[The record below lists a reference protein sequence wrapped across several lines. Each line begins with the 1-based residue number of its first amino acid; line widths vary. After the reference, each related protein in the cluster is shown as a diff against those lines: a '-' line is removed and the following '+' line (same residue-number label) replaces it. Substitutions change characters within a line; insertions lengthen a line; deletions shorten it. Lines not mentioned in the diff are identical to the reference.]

1 MPDYR
6 DRYTDEYNSRQ
17 PARRPASDGQPMR
30 RPANDGQPMCRPASD
45 GQPMRRSVNDGQP
58 VRRPAS
64 DGQPMRRSANDGQPV
79 RRSASDGQP
88 VRRPASDGQP
98 VRRPAND
105 GQPVRR
111 PASDGQPMRRPANDG
126 QPVRRPANDGQPV
139 RRPANDGQPVRRPVS
154 GNGQSTRRPAGQPP
168 RRPAQGANAGARRP
182 SSADSR
188 FSKAGRRS
196 PKKEASFKLPQW
208 ARLGVIAVA
217 FMVLIGLSVK
227 AIGSL
232 TERDDRTVITPV
244 SNATNT
250 VTPDGTAV
258 LSADATSTDATADPA
273 QNATDAPAAT
283 DVPAAATD
291 TPAAQPVSGGR
302 SATIRMAGDIVIDT
316 EMLDACYDK
325 ASDSYDFAPYFS
337 MIGDTLSKSDYT
349 MINIDA
355 SLRKGKYGYSGY
367 PQFTTPPVI
376 LQVVK
381 NVGVD
386 MITMCNNHMLDGYC
400 DGLVESVGHVEA
412 AGLDHIGG
420 FVDEADSKTPEVYT
434 INGIRVG
441 FVCYT
446 HSTNTM
452 EDHCDERSKF
462 LVKRFKNADFKADVD
477 AARAAG
483 AEVVVAVAHWGDEY
497 HREPDSDQ
505 QYWAKKLVAAGVDLI
520 IGGHPHM
527 VQPAEYITATDANGV
542 SHTALCVYSIGNFLT
557 QHRSQYTDSGIV
569 FEFTLAEQAD
579 GTIAV
584 TAPGYVP
591 VYVWTFKNAAGA
603 DDYRVLPTGVY
614 MNNRPD
620 GMSDEQYNRMRE
632 TWNET
637 TSLMGGDAVL
647 RTLTD

>member
-1 MPDYR
+1 M
-6 DRYTDEYNSRQ
+6 
-17 PARRPASDGQPMR
+17 
-30 RPANDGQPMCRPASD
+30 
-45 GQPMRRSVNDGQP
+45 
-58 VRRPAS
+58 
-64 DGQPMRRSANDGQPV
+64 
-79 RRSASDGQP
+79 
-88 VRRPASDGQP
+88 RRPASDGQP
-98 VRRPAND
+98 VRRPVN
-105 GQPVRR
+105 
-111 PASDGQPMRRPANDG
+111 
-126 QPVRRPANDGQPV
+126 
-139 RRPANDGQPVRRPVS
+139 
-154 GNGQSTRRPAGQPP
+154 GNAQSARRPAGQPP
-168 RRPAQGANAGARRP
+168 RRPAQGANVGARRP
-182 SSADSR
+182 AGADSR

-196 PKKEASFKLPQW
+196 PKTEASFKLPQW

-217 FMVLIGLSVK
+217 FMVLIGLSVR

-244 SNATNT
+244 SNAANT
-250 VTPDGTAV
+250 AAPDNTAV
-258 LSADATSTDATADPA
+258 LSADASAADTTADPA
-273 QNATDAPAAT
+273 QSATDAPAET

-291 TPAAQPVSGGR
+291 EPAAQPVSGGR
-302 SATIRMAGDIVIDT
+302 SVTIRMAGDIVIDT

-412 AGLDHIGG
+412 AGLDHVGG

-527 VQPAEYITATDANGV
+527 VQPAEYITATDSNGV
-542 SHTALCVYSIGNFLT
+542 SRTALCVYSIGNFLT

-620 GMSDEQYNRMRE
+620 GMSDEQYSRMCE

-637 TSLMGGDAVL
+637 TSLMGGDTVL

>member
-17 PARRPASDGQPMR
+17 PARRPASDGQPVR
-30 RPANDGQPMCRPASD
+30 RPASD
-45 GQPMRRSVNDGQP
+45 GQPMRRPANDGQPVRRSTSDGQP

-64 DGQPMRRSANDGQPV
+64 DGQPMRRSAN
-79 RRSASDGQP
+79 DGQP

-111 PASDGQPMRRPANDG
+111 PANDGQPMRRPANNG
-126 QPVRRPANDGQPV
+126 QPVRRPANDGQPM

-258 LSADATSTDATADPA
+258 LSADATSTDATADPT

-325 ASDSYDFAPYFS
+325 ASDSYDFVPYFS

-412 AGLDHIGG
+412 AGLDHVGG

-505 QYWAKKLVAAGVDLI
+505 KYWAKKLVAAGVDLI

-527 VQPAEYITATDANGV
+527 VQPAEYITATDSNGV
-542 SHTALCVYSIGNFLT
+542 SRTALCVYSIGNFLT
-557 QHRSQYTDSGIV
+557 QHRSPYTDSGIV

>member
-6 DRYTDEYNSRQ
+6 DRYTDEYNSKQ
-17 PARRPASDGQPMR
+17 PARRP
-30 RPANDGQPMCRPASD
+30 
-45 GQPMRRSVNDGQP
+45 
-58 VRRPAS
+58 
-64 DGQPMRRSANDGQPV
+64 
-79 RRSASDGQP
+79 ASDGQP

-111 PASDGQPMRRPANDG
+111 PASDGQPVRRSASDGQPVRRPANDGQPMRRPVSDG

-139 RRPANDGQPVRRPVS
+139 RRPASDGQPVRRSASDGQPVRRPVSDGQPVRRSVSDGQPVRRPASDGQPVRRPVS
-154 GNGQSTRRPAGQPP
+154 GNSQNTRRPAGQPP
-168 RRPAQGANAGARRP
+168 RRPAQGASAGTRRP
-182 SSADSR
+182 AGADSR
-188 FSKAGRRS
+188 FSKAGRRA
-196 PKKEASFKLPQW
+196 PKTEASFKLPQW

-217 FMVLIGLSVK
+217 FMVLIGLSVR

-250 VTPDGTAV
+250 AAPDNTAE
-258 LSADATSTDATADPA
+258 LSANATAGDATADPA

-542 SHTALCVYSIGNFLT
+542 SRTALCVYSIGNFLT

>member
-6 DRYTDEYNSRQ
+6 DRYTDQYSGKQ
-17 PARRPASDGQPMR
+17 SARRPAGDGQSVR
-30 RPANDGQPMCRPASD
+30 RPASA
-45 GQPMRRSVNDGQP
+45 GQP

-64 DGQPMRRSANDGQPV
+64 DGQS
-79 RRSASDGQP
+79 
-88 VRRPASDGQP
+88 VRRPASDGQSVRRP
-98 VRRPAND
+98 ISDGQSARRPMSDGQSVRRPISDGQSARRPMSDGQSVRRPAGD
-105 GQPVRR
+105 GQSARRPMSDGQSVRR
-111 PASDGQPMRRPANDG
+111 PAGDGQSVRRPVNSDGQSARRPVNSSGQRARRPAN
-126 QPVRRPANDGQPV
+126 
-139 RRPANDGQPVRRPVS
+139 S
-154 GNGQSTRRPAGQPP
+154 GQPP
-168 RRPAQGANAGARRP
+168 RRPSGAA
-182 SSADSR
+182 SR
-188 FSKAGRRS
+188 FSKTGRRS
-196 PKKEASFKLPQW
+196 PKPKASLRLPQW

-232 TERDDRTVITPV
+232 TERDDRTVITPI
-244 SNATNT
+244 SNEANT
-250 VTPDGTAV
+250 TVPDSTDE
-258 LSADATSTDATADPA
+258 LSANASAGDATADPA

-283 DVPAAATD
+283 DEPAAATSE
-291 TPAAQPVSGGR
+291 PAAQPVSGSR

-325 ASDSYDFAPYFS
+325 SSDSYDFAPYFS
-337 MIGDTLSKSDYT
+337 LIGDTLSKSDYT

-420 FVDEADSKTPEVYT
+420 YVDEADSNTPEVYT

-441 FVCYT
+441 FVSYT

-483 AEVVVAVAHWGDEY
+483 AEVVVAVAHWGAEY
-497 HREPDSDQ
+497 KREPDSDQ

-527 VQPAEYITATDANGV
+527 VQPAEYITATDSNGI

-603 DDYRVLPTGVY
+603 DDYRLLPTGVY
-614 MNNRPD
+614 MNSRPD
-620 GMSDEQYNRMRE
+620 GMSDAQYSRMCE

-637 TSLMGGDAVL
+637 TSLMGGDTVL

>member
-6 DRYTDEYNSRQ
+6 DRYTDEYNSKQ
-17 PARRPASDGQPMR
+17 PARRPAS
-30 RPANDGQPMCRPASD
+30 
-45 GQPMRRSVNDGQP
+45 DGQP

-64 DGQPMRRSANDGQPV
+64 DGQPMRR
-79 RRSASDGQP
+79 
-88 VRRPASDGQP
+88 PASDGQP
-98 VRRPAND
+98 MRRSAND

-126 QPVRRPANDGQPV
+126 QPMRRPANDGQPV
-139 RRPANDGQPVRRPVS
+139 RRSTSDGQPMRRSANDGQPVRRPVSDGQPVRRPVSDGQPVRRSVSDGQPVRRPASDGQPVRRPVS

-168 RRPAQGANAGARRP
+168 RRPAQGANAGTRRP

-250 VTPDGTAV
+250 AAPDNTAE
-258 LSADATSTDATADPA
+258 LSANATAGDATADPA

-283 DVPAAATD
+283 DTSAAATNE
-291 TPAAQPVSGGR
+291 PAAQPVSGGR

-412 AGLDHIGG
+412 AGLDHVGG

-542 SHTALCVYSIGNFLT
+542 SRTALCVYSIGNFLT

>member
-6 DRYTDEYNSRQ
+6 DRYTDEYNSSQ
-17 PARRPASDGQPMR
+17 PVRRPASDGQPMR
-30 RPANDGQPMCRPASD
+30 RPANDGQPMRRPAND
-45 GQPMRRSVNDGQP
+45 GQPMRRPANDGQPVRRSTSDGQP

-79 RRSASDGQP
+79 RRPASDGQP

-98 VRRPAND
+98 VRRPASD

-111 PASDGQPMRRPANDG
+111 PTS
-126 QPVRRPANDGQPV
+126 
-139 RRPANDGQPVRRPVS
+139 DGQPVRRPVS

-250 VTPDGTAV
+250 AAPDNTAE
-258 LSADATSTDATADPA
+258 LSANATAGDATADPA

-325 ASDSYDFAPYFS
+325 ASDSYDFVPYFS

-349 MINIDA
+349 MLNIDA

-412 AGLDHIGG
+412 AGLDHVGG

-505 QYWAKKLVAAGVDLI
+505 QYWAKKLVAAGADLI

-527 VQPAEYITATDANGV
+527 VQPAEYITATDSNGV

>member
-6 DRYTDEYNSRQ
+6 DRYTDEYNSKQ
-17 PARRPASDGQPMR
+17 PARRPVS
-30 RPANDGQPMCRPASD
+30 
-45 GQPMRRSVNDGQP
+45 DGQP

-64 DGQPMRRSANDGQPV
+64 DGQPMRR
-79 RRSASDGQP
+79 
-88 VRRPASDGQP
+88 PAS
-98 VRRPAND
+98 D

-126 QPVRRPANDGQPV
+126 QPVRRPVSDGQPVRRPANDGQPV
-139 RRPANDGQPVRRPVS
+139 RRPANDGQPMRRPANNGQPVRRPANDGQPMRRPANDGQPVRRPVS

-250 VTPDGTAV
+250 AAPDNTAE
-258 LSADATSTDATADPA
+258 LSANATAGDATADPA

-325 ASDSYDFAPYFS
+325 ASDSYDFVPYFS

-349 MINIDA
+349 MLNIDA

-412 AGLDHIGG
+412 AGLDHVGG

-505 QYWAKKLVAAGVDLI
+505 QYWAKKLVAAGADLI

-527 VQPAEYITATDANGV
+527 VQPAEYITATDSNGV

>member
-17 PARRPASDGQPMR
+17 PARRPANDGQPMR
-30 RPANDGQPMCRPASD
+30 RPVSD
-45 GQPMRRSVNDGQP
+45 GRP

-64 DGQPMRRSANDGQPV
+64 DGQPVRRPASNGQPV
-79 RRSASDGQP
+79 RRPASDGQP

-98 VRRPAND
+98 VRRPASD

-111 PASDGQPMRRPANDG
+111 PASDGQPVRRPASDG
-126 QPVRRPANDGQPV
+126 QPVRRPA
-139 RRPANDGQPVRRPVS
+139 S
-154 GNGQSTRRPAGQPP
+154 GNGQSARRPAGQPP
-168 RRPAQGANAGARRP
+168 RRPAQGASAGTRRP
-182 SSADSR
+182 AGADSR
-188 FSKAGRRS
+188 FSKAGRRA
-196 PKKEASFKLPQW
+196 PKAEASFKLPQW

-250 VTPDGTAV
+250 VAPDGTAV

-283 DVPAAATD
+283 DNLAAATNE
-291 TPAAQPVSGGR
+291 PAAQPVSGGR

-386 MITMCNNHMLDGYC
+386 MITMCNNHMLDAFC

-420 FVDEADSKTPEVYT
+420 YVDEADSKTPEVYT

-446 HSTNTM
+446 HSTNTV
-452 EDHCDERSKF
+452 EKYCDERADF

-527 VQPAEYITATDANGV
+527 VQPVEYITETDSNGV

-557 QHRSQYTDSGIV
+557 QHRKRYTDSGIV

-620 GMSDEQYNRMRE
+620 GMSDEQYNRMCE

-637 TSLMGGDAVL
+637 TSLMGGDTVL
-647 RTLTD
+647 RALTD

>member
-6 DRYTDEYNSRQ
+6 DRYTDEYGSKQPVRRPVNNGQSVRQ
-17 PARRPASDGQPMR
+17 PMSGSQPVRRPAS
-30 RPANDGQPMCRPASD
+30 
-45 GQPMRRSVNDGQP
+45 DGQP

-64 DGQPMRRSANDGQPV
+64 DGQPMRRPVNDGQPV
-79 RRSASDGQP
+79 RRPVSDGQS
-88 VRRPASDGQP
+88 VRRPAS
-98 VRRPAND
+98 D

-111 PASDGQPMRRPANDG
+111 PASDGQPMRRPASDG
-126 QPVRRPANDGQPV
+126 QPVRRPASDGQPM
-139 RRPANDGQPVRRPVS
+139 RRPASDGQPVRRPVN
-154 GNGQSTRRPAGQPP
+154 GNAQSARRPAGQPP
-168 RRPAQGANAGARRP
+168 RRPAQGANVGARRP
-182 SSADSR
+182 AGADSR

-196 PKKEASFKLPQW
+196 PKTEASFKLPQW

-217 FMVLIGLSVK
+217 FMVLIGLSVR

-244 SNATNT
+244 SNAANT
-250 VTPDGTAV
+250 AAPDNTAV
-258 LSADATSTDATADPA
+258 LSADASAADTTADPA
-273 QNATDAPAAT
+273 QSATDAPAET

-291 TPAAQPVSGGR
+291 EPAAQPVSGGR
-302 SATIRMAGDIVIDT
+302 SVTIRMAGDIVIDT

-412 AGLDHIGG
+412 AGLDHVGG

-527 VQPAEYITATDANGV
+527 VQPAEYITATDSNGV
-542 SHTALCVYSIGNFLT
+542 SRTALCVYSIGNFLT

-620 GMSDEQYNRMRE
+620 GMSDEQYSRMCE

-637 TSLMGGDAVL
+637 TSLMGGDTVL

>member
-6 DRYTDEYNSRQ
+6 DRYTDGYNSNQ
-17 PARRPASDGQPMR
+17 PTRRPVNDGQPMRRPASDGQPMRRPASDGQPMR
-30 RPANDGQPMCRPASD
+30 RPANDGQPM
-45 GQPMRRSVNDGQP
+45 
-58 VRRPAS
+58 
-64 DGQPMRRSANDGQPV
+64 
-79 RRSASDGQP
+79 
-88 VRRPASDGQP
+88 
-98 VRRPAND
+98 
-105 GQPVRR
+105 RR
-111 PASDGQPMRRPANDG
+111 PASDGQPMRRPVSDG
-126 QPVRRPANDGQPV
+126 QPM
-139 RRPANDGQPVRRPVS
+139 RRPVS
-154 GNGQSTRRPAGQPP
+154 DGQPARRPVSDGQSARRPINGNGQSARRPAGQPP
-168 RRPAQGANAGARRP
+168 RRPAQGANTGARRP
-182 SSADSR
+182 SVTDSR

-196 PKKEASFKLPQW
+196 PRTGASFKLPQW

-232 TERDDRTVITPV
+232 SERDDRTVITPV

-250 VTPDGTAV
+250 VAPDGTAV
-258 LSADATSTDATADPA
+258 LSADASAGDATADPA

-283 DVPAAATD
+283 DTPADATNE
-291 TPAAQPVSGGR
+291 PAAQPVNGGR
-302 SATIRMAGDIVIDT
+302 SVTIRMAGDIVIDT

-337 MIGDTLSKSDYT
+337 MIGNTLSKSDYT

-420 FVDEADSKTPEVYT
+420 YTDEADSKTPEVYT

-441 FVCYT
+441 FVSYT

-452 EDHCDERSKF
+452 ENYCDERSKF

-483 AEVVVAVAHWGDEY
+483 AEVVVAVAHWGEEY
-497 HREPDSDQ
+497 KRAPDSDQ
-505 QYWAKKLVAAGVDLI
+505 QYWAKKLVAAGIDLI

-527 VQPAEYITATDANGV
+527 VQPAEYITATDSNGI
-542 SHTALCVYSIGNFLT
+542 SRTALCVYSIGNFLT
-557 QHRSQYTDSGIV
+557 QHRSPYTDSGIV

-579 GTIAV
+579 GSIAV

-614 MNNRPD
+614 MNSRPD
-620 GMSDEQYNRMRE
+620 GMSDEQYSRMCE

-647 RTLTD
+647 KTLTE

>member
-6 DRYTDEYNSRQ
+6 DRYTDGYNSNQ
-17 PARRPASDGQPMR
+17 PTRRPANDGQPMRRPASDGQPMR
-30 RPANDGQPMCRPASD
+30 RPASD
-45 GQPMRRSVNDGQP
+45 GQPM
-58 VRRPAS
+58 RRPAS
-64 DGQPMRRSANDGQPV
+64 DGQPM
-79 RRSASDGQP
+79 
-88 VRRPASDGQP
+88 
-98 VRRPAND
+98 RRPAND

-126 QPVRRPANDGQPV
+126 QSARRPASDGQSVRRPASDGQSARRPANDGQPMRRPANDGQPV
-139 RRPANDGQPVRRPVS
+139 RRPASDGQPVRRPAS
-154 GNGQSTRRPAGQPP
+154 GSQNTRRPAGQPP

-182 SSADSR
+182 SGADSR
-188 FSKAGRRS
+188 FSKAGRRA
-196 PKKEASFKLPQW
+196 PKTEASFKLPQW

-217 FMVLIGLSVK
+217 FMVLIGLSVR
-227 AIGSL
+227 AIGNL
-232 TERDDRTVITPV
+232 TQRDDRTVITPV

-250 VTPDGTAV
+250 TVPENTAE
-258 LSADATSTDATADPA
+258 LSANASAIDATADPA
-273 QNATDAPAAT
+273 QNATDAPAVT
-283 DVPAAATD
+283 DAPAAATNE
-291 TPAAQPVSGGR
+291 PAAQPVNGGR

-337 MIGDTLSKSDYT
+337 MIGNTLSKSDYT

-420 FVDEADSKTPEVYT
+420 YTDEADSKTPEIYT

-441 FVCYT
+441 FVSYT

-452 EDHCDERSKF
+452 ENYCDERSKF

-483 AEVVVAVAHWGDEY
+483 AEVVVAVAHWGEEY
-497 HREPDSDQ
+497 KRAPDSDQ

-527 VQPAEYITATDANGV
+527 VQPAEYITATDSNGI
-542 SHTALCVYSIGNFLT
+542 SRTALCVYSIGNFLT
-557 QHRSQYTDSGIV
+557 QHRSPYTDSGIV

-579 GTIAV
+579 GTIVV

-614 MNNRPD
+614 MDNRPD

-637 TSLMGGDAVL
+637 TTLMGGDAVIK
-647 RTLTD
+647 TLTE